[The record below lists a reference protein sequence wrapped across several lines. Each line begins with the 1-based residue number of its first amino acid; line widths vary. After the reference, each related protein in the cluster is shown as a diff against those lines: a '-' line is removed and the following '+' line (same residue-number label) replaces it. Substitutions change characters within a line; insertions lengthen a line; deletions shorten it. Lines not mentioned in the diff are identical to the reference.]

1 MQMLGSLC
9 LATSCSPN
17 GFDPQT
23 IALFFD
29 LVSEDVSISE
39 SAAEARDYFLHTF
52 PALQLYSLQGLTDFC
67 ISHPD
72 AVATLRSAELLRKAF
87 GPGFYLAESS
97 TGVGFSCL
105 QRAVFGL
112 IRGVATTPWPGLL
125 CQI

>member
-1 MQMLGSLC
+1 MELPRCEQVESSMQMLGSLC

-52 PALQLYSLQGLTDFC
+52 PALQLYSLQGA
-67 ISHPD
+67 SRRRGD
-72 AVATLRSAELLRKAF
+72 AAF
-87 GPGFYLAESS
+87 G
-97 TGVGFSCL
+97 
-105 QRAVFGL
+105 
-112 IRGVATTPWPGLL
+112 
-125 CQI
+125 